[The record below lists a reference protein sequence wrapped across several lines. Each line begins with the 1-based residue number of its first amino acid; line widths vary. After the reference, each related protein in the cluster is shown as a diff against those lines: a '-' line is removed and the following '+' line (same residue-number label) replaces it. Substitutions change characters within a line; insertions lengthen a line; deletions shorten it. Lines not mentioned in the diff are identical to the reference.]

1 MNISAYE
8 ANSGLPLPGHLL
20 QALQEHRAL
29 AQMRIGVPVVYYV
42 IEKLCVPKPADAEE
56 FLMRCCCATACRL
69 AAGAIC
75 SRWAWTGETT

>member
-8 ANSGLPLPGHLL
+8 ADSGLPLSGHLL

-42 IEKLCVPKPADAEE
+42 I
-56 FLMRCCCATACRL
+56 
-69 AAGAIC
+69 
-75 SRWAWTGETT
+75 